1 MPELNEAQQI
11 AYYSSHHLEAEE
23 IHMLTGVGVGK
34 TYWLAVDLIP
44 DLSVPNSKHLICSP
58 TFAMMKTATFKKV
71 QEAWEEWGLR
81 EGVDYVVNKRMSGVK
96 PYSGI
101 SSDKVITFRWGSYVV
116 LTHLDNYNV
125 VNGSEWDTIS
135 IDETRD
141 VRNFQEALDKCRART
156 RGTTFKKL
164 GLRHRIKTAT
174 TPPDNVAYYREL
186 ESQAK
191 TSNGRI
197 KLIRAESYANQHNL
211 RPGYIE
217 QLERT
222 LDPNSFKREV
232 LGMLVTKQETVWAYC
247 FEHKKHV
254 ADIQER
260 PDLPIFVSMDFN
272 VSPMTCIY
280 AQHDPSRNRIR
291 ILGEERIMNSD
302 VYELCER
309 IRTRYPDTAR
319 LILTGDASGRNR
331 SATMKGVTNWKAV
344 KGALKLS
351 DAQIRLLSSNP
362 DSKDTIVLINS
373 MLSKHPDLLI
383 NRACK
388 YLVEDCEMM
397 QRGDDGK
404 KIAPTN
410 MHGHLFDCFIY
421 YLWTFHRSFLD
432 RFAKSGNFASV

>member
-1 MPELNEAQQI
+1 MPQLNI
-11 AYYSSHHLEAEE
+11 AKQTAYSASHLLDAEE

-34 TYWLAVDLIP
+34 TYWLAIDLIP
-44 DLSVPNSKHLICSP
+44 DLAIPNSKHLICAP

-81 EGVDYVVNKRMSGVK
+81 EGEDYIVNKRMSGVK

-156 RGTTFKKL
+156 RGITFKNL

-186 ESQAK
+186 QKQARESQ
-191 TSNGRI
+191 GRI
-197 KLIRAESYANQHNL
+197 RLIRAESYANIHNL
-211 RPGYIE
+211 RQGYIE

-232 LGMLVTKQETVWAYC
+232 LGMLITKQESVWAYC
-247 FEHKKHV
+247 FDHKVHV
-254 ADIQER
+254 GDAPELHH
-260 PDLPIFVSMDFN
+260 LPIYVSIDFN

-280 AQHDPSRNRIR
+280 AQHEPAKNKIR
-291 ILGEERIMNSD
+291 IIGEERIMNSD
-302 VYELCER
+302 AYELAQR
-309 IRTRYPDTAR
+309 IKVRYPNTHR
-319 LILTGDASGRNR
+319 LILTGDSSGRNR
-331 SATMKGVTNWKAV
+331 TSHQKGLTNWKIIQGQLEV
-344 KGALKLS
+344 S
-351 DAQIRLLSSNP
+351 PAQIRLLSENP
-362 DSKDTIVLINS
+362 DNKDSIVLVNS
-373 MLSKHPDLLI
+373 LFSKHPDLLI
-383 NRACK
+383 SDTCK
-388 YLVEDCEMM
+388 YLIEDCETM
-397 QRGDDGK
+397 QRDDDAK
-404 KIAPTN
+404 KVAPTPL
-410 MHGHLFDCFIY
+410 HGHLFDCMIY
-421 YLWTFHRSFLD
+421 YMWTFHRDFLVK
-432 RFAKSGNFASV
+432 FAKTGKFVQV